1 MHHRPRRESALATSR
16 RCSVCDMTEQ
26 QPYDVVRT
34 EPGFELRNY
43 PEHVVAEVTVRAP
56 FSDAGNRAFQYL
68 FRYISGE
75 NSGSRKIAMT
85 APVVQ
90 SPGSSIAMTAPVV
103 QRPGKDADTHVIAF
117 VLPASLSEESAPR
130 PTNPAVTLRTVPEA
144 LSAVTTYSGRWTEHG
159 YAAHCDELLEQITAA
174 GLIAAGTPR
183 FARFNPPLTPWFLR
197 RNEVAVDVVRTG
209 DESD

>member
-1 MHHRPRRESALATSR
+1 
-16 RCSVCDMTEQ
+16 MTEQ
-26 QPYDVVRT
+26 QPYNVVRT
-34 EPGFELRNY
+34 EPGFELRSY
-43 PEHVVAEVTVRAP
+43 PQHVVAEVTVRAP

-103 QRPGKDADTHVIAF
+103 QRPGTDADTHVIAF
-117 VLPASLSEESAPR
+117 VLPASLTEESAPR
-130 PTNPAVTLRTVPEA
+130 PTNSAVTLRTIPEA
-144 LSAVTTYSGRWTEHG
+144 LSAVSTYSGRWNEKGYDEH
-159 YAAHCDELLEQITAA
+159 CEQLLEQVATA
-174 GLIAAGTPR
+174 GLTAVGTPR

-197 RNEVAVDVVRTG
+197 RNEVVVDVL
-209 DESD
+209 DDKHEFD